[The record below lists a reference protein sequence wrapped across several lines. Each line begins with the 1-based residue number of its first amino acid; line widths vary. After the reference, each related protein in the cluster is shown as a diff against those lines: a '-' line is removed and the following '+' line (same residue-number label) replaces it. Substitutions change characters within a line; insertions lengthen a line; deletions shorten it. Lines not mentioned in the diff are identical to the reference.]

1 MRTPFQI
8 VAEHYAASDQ
18 QDLAA
23 MLADVSPQVRWTE
36 MAGFPCAGTHIG
48 PQAVVEQVFQRLAT
62 EWEGYT
68 FRLGK
73 LYDAGATVVATGDYA
88 GTCRATGQSFQARV
102 AHVWQVEQGH
112 IVAFEQFTDT
122 LLVHQAMTR

>member
-68 FRLGK
+68 FRLG
-73 LYDAGATVVATGDYA
+73 
-88 GTCRATGQSFQARV
+88 
-102 AHVWQVEQGH
+102 
-112 IVAFEQFTDT
+112 
-122 LLVHQAMTR
+122 